1 MSHTQRYYPGYR
13 TQRRGRYY
21 VVEQLNEEELSRFHC
36 RTARLASFYGVPQRD
51 EKPGQKPPH
60 LFKQFRSRR
69 ERARAKLALRQDAES
84 IPVFR
89 RSDQYEW
96 S

>member
-13 TQRRGRYY
+13 IRRRGWYY
-21 VVEQLNEEELSRFHC
+21 VVERLNEEELRRLGCS
-36 RTARLASFYGVPQRD
+36 TARWPALYGLPQRD
-51 EKPGQKPPH
+51 KKPGHKPPH
-60 LFKQFRSRR
+60 LFKQLRSGR
-69 ERARAKLALRQDAES
+69 ERARAERALRQGAES

-96 S
+96 W